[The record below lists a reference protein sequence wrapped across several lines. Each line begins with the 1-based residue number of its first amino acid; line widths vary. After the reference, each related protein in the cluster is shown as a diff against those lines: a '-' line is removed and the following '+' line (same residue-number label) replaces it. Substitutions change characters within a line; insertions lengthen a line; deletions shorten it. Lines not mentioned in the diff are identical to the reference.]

1 MQAPQTA
8 EVRPP
13 TGSPPAEGRS
23 PLPEQT
29 ESEKSHGFE
38 GQSHS
43 IPLNRD
49 HVRQSAGLTQGLTL
63 VKGDLNGAV
72 KALQLSKSVMRNI
85 PQNLFF
91 AFIDLQP
98 DRRSDR
104 GGYSLSLFGTFV

>member
-1 MQAPQTA
+1 MQALQNA

-13 TGSPPAEGRS
+13 TGSPPAQGRS

-29 ESEKSHGFE
+29 ESEKSQGFE

-49 HVRQSAGLTQGLTL
+49 HVRQSAGLTL

-72 KALQLSKSVMRNI
+72 KALQLSKSVM
-85 PQNLFF
+85 Q
-91 AFIDLQP
+91 
-98 DRRSDR
+98 
-104 GGYSLSLFGTFV
+104 

>member
-1 MQAPQTA
+1 
-8 EVRPP
+8 
-13 TGSPPAEGRS
+13 
-23 PLPEQT
+23 LPEQT

-72 KALQLSKSVMRNI
+72 KALQLSKSVM
-85 PQNLFF
+85 Q
-91 AFIDLQP
+91 
-98 DRRSDR
+98 
-104 GGYSLSLFGTFV
+104 

>member
-1 MQAPQTA
+1 MQALQNA

-29 ESEKSHGFE
+29 ESEKSQGFE

-72 KALQLSKSVMRNI
+72 KALQLSKSVM
-85 PQNLFF
+85 Q
-91 AFIDLQP
+91 
-98 DRRSDR
+98 
-104 GGYSLSLFGTFV
+104 